1 MGSTPRAQGEPAS
14 APKPEKIRASV
25 PSPLVPQS
33 SDPSSKAPGTNHRA
47 TPSGTKHGLTVL
59 KQAVKGLGGRVIDRR
74 TTLGKALARWRT
86 DLIRDIGGPE
96 AVSTQQVAVVDLAV
110 RSKLMLDSID
120 SWLLTQPSL
129 VNARKRSLLPVVKE
143 RQALADGLARYMGM
157 LGLERRQ
164 KDLTPSLEEIRQRY
178 ALPVNGEGQAGGNE
192 NPYPGSPSLQKPVT
206 PVTDDDER

>member
-1 MGSTPRAQGEPAS
+1 MEIEQLTEACYQAATITKAAEP
-14 APKPEKIRASV
+14 KR
-25 PSPLVPQS
+25 
-33 SDPSSKAPGTNHRA
+33 KAKRPYV
-47 TPSGTKHGLTVL
+47 KHGLVTL
-59 KQAVKGLGGRVIDRR
+59 KQAVKGLGGRVIDKR
-74 TTLGKALARWRT
+74 TRLGKSLAHWRT

-178 ALPVNGEGQAGGNE
+178 ALPMNGEGQAGGNE
-192 NPYPGSPSLQKPVT
+192 NPSTGSPSLQKPVT
-206 PVTDDDER
+206 PVTDDDEG